1 MVQPVG
7 IAEMKDDVVN
17 LHFKL
22 APTIVTDGNCTI
34 MFTMPHAGEVSVN
47 LYDATGRLIENVV
60 DGRLEAGEH
69 DYSINTSALANGAY
83 FVTLE
88 TPSGTVSEK
97 LIQLY

>member
-1 MVQPVG
+1 
-7 IAEMKDDVVN
+7 
-17 LHFKL
+17 
-22 APTIVTDGNCTI
+22 
-34 MFTMPHAGEVSVN
+34 
-47 LYDATGRLIENVV
+47 VV